1 MPVLVDIRTRSRSAE
16 PLALVSG
23 YAAYVLEVSDVTR
36 ALHFYCDLL
45 GFAERGQGAEGTVLA
60 HGDGEVV
67 LVERASPKT
76 LPETGV
82 HWAFR
87 YPASTVEDVAARLV
101 RGGVAVHRY
110 REDRAA
116 ERADPRYAGDPDGNR
131 IQLVAG
137 ERAGFDH
144 AAIETHDL
152 EWSEVF
158 YTQVLGGVVEAR
170 VGWRMDDYVRAWAW
184 GRGEDQCAPGT
195 RRHDKRYTRV
205 ENEAVLP
212 RPNAQVFV
220 ALAPGVVL
228 GVYLATEHRQEPPPS
243 ALRGT
248 PRLAFRTTPAGLDQ
262 IERRL
267 REVRLRCLPVS
278 SFGGPF
284 ERDGDAIFAR
294 DPGGNF
300 IELRADGAE
309 GETGRI

>member
-1 MPVLVDIRTRSRSAE
+1 MPVQVDIRTPARGVK
-16 PLALVSG
+16 PLALVAG
-23 YAAYVLEVSDVTR
+23 YAAYVIEVAEVPR
-36 ALHFYCDLL
+36 ALRFYRDLL
-45 GFAERGQGAEGTVLA
+45 GFEERGRGAEGTVLA
-60 HGDGEVV
+60 HGDGEIL
-67 LVERASPKT
+67 LVERAAPKT
-76 LPETGV
+76 LPESGV

-87 YPASTVEDVAARLV
+87 YPGSGAPDVAARLA
-101 RGGVAVHRY
+101 RAGVPVHRH
-110 REDRAA
+110 REDRPA
-116 ERADPRYAGDPDGNR
+116 EREDPRYAADPDGNR

-137 ERAGFDH
+137 ERAGLDH

-184 GRGEDQCAPGT
+184 GRGEDECAPGT

-228 GVYLATEHRQEPPPS
+228 GLYLATEHRQEPPPGVF
-243 ALRGT
+243 RGT
-248 PRLAFRTTPAGLDQ
+248 PRVALRVTPAALEEL
-262 IERRL
+262 ERRL
-267 REVRLRCLPVS
+267 REIRLRCLPAS
-278 SFGGPF
+278 SSGGPF
-284 ERDGDAIFAR
+284 EREGGAIFAR

-300 IELRADGAE
+300 IELRTEAIGKGE
-309 GETGRI
+309 G